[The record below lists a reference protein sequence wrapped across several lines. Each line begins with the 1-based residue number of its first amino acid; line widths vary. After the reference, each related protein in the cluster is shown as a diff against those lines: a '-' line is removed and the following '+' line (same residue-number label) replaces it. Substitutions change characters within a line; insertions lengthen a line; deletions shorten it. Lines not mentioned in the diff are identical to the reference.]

1 MTLFTIGFTQTT
13 AEHFF
18 NRLKKAK
25 VETLIDTRLNNQSQ
39 LAGFAKK
46 DDLPYFLKKIAKIN
60 YLHMPDLAP
69 SKQILIDYREKKI
82 SWKVYEKR
90 YLELIKKRKV
100 EKLFKLKQLNN
111 VCFLCSE
118 AKPDNCHRRL
128 LANFFKDKF
137 KKLLIIHL

>member
-13 AEHFF
+13 AENFF
-18 NRLKKAK
+18 NRLKKSK

-60 YLHMPDLAP
+60 YIHMPDLAP
-69 SKQILIDYREKKI
+69 SKKILVDYREKKI